1 MPTEEEYEQ
10 TFTNESVYPVNLS
23 PEHAAA
29 KECLGQQNALRA
41 TAGTTIEDDAALV
54 PSTPSEEEY
63 GDPVLCLLEFQGKH
77 PSDVAAA
84 SKEIRRQNITLLA
97 TVGTTAGDTQVSEIG
112 DPSPDEQCQNDLSLF
127 QHDID
132 QSSFDNAQSSSED
145 PDEEDQ
151 IPALLPREDDDS
163 DDDCSDGESD
173 DDEGDD
179 VAVGDLSVSTCD
191 VANASSSTL
200 SNTEHF
206 DPADCD
212 LPDFRDKDPSEAAYM
227 IKQLMDLEKKLLTNC
242 STAAGHNSGDDL
254 FQVFVRTPYGN
265 TTTLSVN
272 QSTTV
277 ADLKRQLSGSTT
289 ITPSNGMR
297 LCYGGK
303 PLNDSLTLSEYG
315 ITRHSTLEMHDG
327 GLLGGSWD
335 EDKCPGKSAV
345 YS

>member
-1 MPTEEEYEQ
+1 MAEAP
-10 TFTNESVYPVNLS
+10 LS
-23 PEHAAA
+23 AWKCKICKH
-29 KECLGQQNALRA
+29 QNSSDADTCTHCALRA
-41 TAGTTIEDDAALV
+41 GRHANA
-54 PSTPSEEEY
+54 
-63 GDPVLCLLEFQGKH
+63 H
-77 PSDVAAA
+77 PD
-84 SKEIRRQNITLLA
+84 
-97 TVGTTAGDTQVSEIG
+97 
-112 DPSPDEQCQNDLSLF
+112 DPSKLLRE
-127 QHDID
+127 
-132 QSSFDNAQSSSED
+132 AGEM
-145 PDEEDQ
+145 
-151 IPALLPREDDDS
+151 PALIPREDDDS
-163 DDDCSDGESD
+163 DDDCSDDESD

-191 VANASSSTL
+191 VANASSSTH
-200 SNTEHF
+200 SNKEHF
-206 DPADCD
+206 DPSD

>member
-1 MPTEEEYEQ
+1 MRSKSNQKHLLHP
-10 TFTNESVYPVNLS
+10 LS
-23 PEHAAA
+23 AFSHDWRC
-29 KECLGQQNALRA
+29 KSCKHQNSSDADTCANCALRA
-41 TAGTTIEDDAALV
+41 GRHANAHPDD
-54 PSTPSEEEY
+54 PSK
-63 GDPVLCLLEFQGKH
+63 LLRE
-77 PSDVAAA
+77 
-84 SKEIRRQNITLLA
+84 
-97 TVGTTAGDTQVSEIG
+97 AGD
-112 DPSPDEQCQNDLSLF
+112 
-127 QHDID
+127 
-132 QSSFDNAQSSSED
+132 
-145 PDEEDQ
+145 

-163 DDDCSDGESD
+163 DEDCSDDESD

-191 VANASSSTL
+191 VANASSSTH
-200 SNTEHF
+200 SNKEHV
-206 DPADCD
+206 DPADWD
-212 LPDFRDKDPSEAAYM
+212 LPELRGKDPSERAVI
-227 IKQLMDLEKKLLTNC
+227 IKQLMGLENRLLADC
-242 STAAGHNSGDDL
+242 HTAAGDKSDSISSRQDDL